1 VAEERDTVTAVVVN
15 YNAGPAL
22 QSCVQ
27 ALLDSGVPVRVVV
40 TDNASSDD
48 SMNLLEETFGGHDA
62 LQVQINAGNLGFARA
77 VNACARQAGTAWVLV
92 INPDCELASGSL
104 AVLLG
109 ALRAEPRAA
118 LAAPRVLDS
127 RGRVEQASLRRFPR
141 PWNSLVTF
149 TGLWRLGKW
158 LPAFAG
164 VSSTAAASAG
174 GTVRAEAV
182 SGACMLI
189 RARALQEVG
198 YFDEAYG
205 LHCEDLDLMYR
216 LQQAGWHC
224 LYVPEASAVHKQ
236 GLSSRSRPLWVHLKK
251 HQGMS
256 RFYGKFLS
264 EQYVRPFSWLVL
276 LGIWLHFLLL
286 LPVAWLKR

>member
-1 VAEERDTVTAVVVN
+1 VAEERGTVTAVVVN

-22 QSCVQ
+22 QSCVR
-27 ALLDSGVPVRVVV
+27 ALLDSGLPVRVVV
-40 TDNASSDD
+40 ADNASSDD
-48 SMNLLEETFGGHDA
+48 SIAELEQSLGGHDA
-62 LQVQINAGNLGFARA
+62 LQVQRNTGNLGFARA

-92 INPDCELASGSL
+92 INPDCELAAGSL
-104 AVLLG
+104 AALVE
-109 ALRAEPRAA
+109 ALRADPRAA

-127 RGRVEQASLRRFPR
+127 RGRVEPASLRRFPR
-141 PWNSLVTF
+141 PWNSLVTL
-149 TGLWRLGKW
+149 TGLWRLGRW
-158 LPAFAG
+158 LPAFRG
-164 VSSTAAASAG
+164 VTSTAAASAAEA
-174 GTVRAEAV
+174 TRAEAV

-224 LYVPEASAVHKQ
+224 LYVPAASAVHTQ

-251 HQGMS
+251 HQGMA

-264 EQYVRPFSWLVL
+264 AQYARPFTWLVL